1 LFRLSSKPWDNNRLP
16 DKSQNHLI
24 EGMGANI
31 KKLPQPRRTE
41 GFMRLNFPYAMAAL
55 AVAVYTPADAQTR
68 APIRLNQIQV
78 IGSHNS
84 YHAGLPPSAA
94 ALLRKTDPKTAD
106 HLDYRHPALDAQLD
120 RGIRQLEIDVFAD
133 SKGGRYANPAGLRMI
148 SEAGLPADPPFD
160 PEGLFKKPGFKVM
173 HVQDIDFRSNCQ
185 PFTGCLG
192 VILAWSN
199 AHPGHLPIFILIET
213 KEGKPER
220 DFQVVPEAFTP
231 AVFDA
236 LDQEIRS
243 VIPRAKMITPDEV
256 RGKHATLEEGV
267 LAGGWP
273 SLESARGK
281 FVFLLDQRKASPVY
295 RRRHSS
301 LKGRVIFTNAEP
313 GSPDAAFV
321 EVNDPLKDPA
331 LIPDLVRKGY
341 LVRTRTDADLEQA
354 RAGDLK
360 QRDAALASGAQ
371 ILSTDFPFEERAS
384 WTAYAVIFPEGTIA
398 RCNPVAKPLDC
409 DAQRLEK

>member
-1 LFRLSSKPWDNNRLP
+1 
-16 DKSQNHLI
+16 
-24 EGMGANI
+24 
-31 KKLPQPRRTE
+31 
-41 GFMRLNFPYAMAAL
+41 MRLNFAYAMAAL
-55 AVAVYTPADAQTR
+55 TVAVSTPAEAQTR
-68 APIRLNQIQV
+68 APISLNQIQV

-84 YHAGLPPSAA
+84 YHAGLAPSAA
-94 ALLRKTDPKTAD
+94 ALLRKSDPKAAD
-106 HLDYRHPALDAQLD
+106 HLDYRHPALDVQLD

-160 PEGLFKKPGFKVM
+160 PEGLFKKPGFKVI

-185 PFTGCLG
+185 PFTGCLN
-192 VILAWSN
+192 VILSWSN

-213 KEGKPER
+213 KEGGPER
-220 DFQVVPEAFTP
+220 KFQVVPEAFTP
-231 AVFDA
+231 EVFDA

-243 VIPRAKMITPDEV
+243 VIPPAKMITPDEV
-256 RGKHATLEEGV
+256 RGKHATLEEAV

-281 FVFLLDQRKASPVY
+281 FVFLLDQRKAGPVY
-295 RRRHSS
+295 RQGHPS
-301 LKGRVIFTNAEP
+301 LEGRAIFTNAEP
-313 GSPDAAFV
+313 GLPDAAFV

-331 LIPDLVRKGY
+331 LIPGLVRKGY
-341 LVRTRTDADLEQA
+341 LVRTRTDAELEQA
-354 RAGDLK
+354 RAGDVK
-360 QRDAALASGAQ
+360 QRDAGLASGAQ

-384 WTAYAVIFPEGTIA
+384 WTGYAVSFPEGTIA
-398 RCNPVAKPLDC
+398 RCNPVAKPSDC